1 MTWNLD
7 PSHTSIAFAV
17 RHMGFATVR
26 GTLKAIGGT
35 VELDE
40 QGAPRAIHAVID
52 ANSVTTHE
60 ANRDAHLRSADF
72 LEAKAYPEIVFKST
86 KIEPRGDN
94 KYLVHGELTI
104 RGVAKPVALE
114 LETSQPLT
122 DPWGNRRVAGSA
134 SGKLN
139 RKDWGLTW
147 NQLLEVGALLVGEE
161 VRFTIDVEAVA
172 PAAVAG

>member
-7 PSHTSIAFAV
+7 PSHTSISFAV

-26 GTLKAIGGT
+26 GALKVKEGS

-40 QGAPRAIHAVID
+40 QGAPRAITAVIE
-52 ANSVTTHE
+52 AASIATQE

-72 LEAKAYPEIVFKST
+72 LDAEAHPEIVFKSSEI
-86 KIEPRGDN
+86 KPRGD
-94 KYLVHGELTI
+94 KAYLAHGELSI
-104 RGVAKPVALE
+104 RGRAKPVTLE

-122 DPWGNRRVAGSA
+122 DPWGNRRIAGSA

-147 NQLLEVGALLVGEE
+147 NQLLEAGSLLVGEE

-172 PAAVAG
+172 PAG

>member
-26 GTLKAIGGT
+26 GTLKLIGGS

-52 ANSVTTHE
+52 ATSITTHD

-72 LEAKAYPEIVFKST
+72 LEAEANPEVIFKST
-86 KIEPRGDN
+86 KIEPRGD

-114 LETSQPLT
+114 LETSAPLT
-122 DPWGNRRVAGSA
+122 DPWGNRRAAGSA
-134 SGKLN
+134 GGKLN

-147 NQLLEVGALLVGEE
+147 NQLLEAGSLLVGEE
-161 VRFTIDVEAVA
+161 VRFTIDAEAVA
-172 PAAVAG
+172 PTAAAA

>member
-26 GTLKAIGGT
+26 GTLKVISGSI
-35 VELDE
+35 ELDE
-40 QGAPRAIHAVID
+40 KGAPRAIQAVID
-52 ANSVTTHE
+52 ATSITTHD

-72 LEAKAYPEIVFKST
+72 LNADAHPEIVFKSG
-86 KIEPRGDN
+86 KIEPRGD
-94 KYLVHGELTI
+94 KYLAHGELSI
-104 RGVAKPVALE
+104 RGASKPVALE
-114 LETSQPLT
+114 LETSEALI

-147 NQLLEVGALLVGEE
+147 NQILEAGALLVGEE
-161 VRFTIDVEAVA
+161 VRFTIDAEAVA
-172 PAAVAG
+172 PVAG

>member
-26 GTLKAIGGT
+26 GTLKAVGGS

-52 ANSVTTHE
+52 ATSITTHD

-72 LEAKAYPEIVFKST
+72 LEAEAHPEIVFRST
-86 KIEPRGDN
+86 KIELRGD

-104 RGVAKPVALE
+104 RDVAKPVALE

-122 DPWGNRRVAGSA
+122 DPWGNRRAAGSV

-147 NQLLEVGALLVGEE
+147 NQLLEAGSLLVGEE
-161 VRFTIDVEAVA
+161 VRFTIDAEVVA
-172 PAAVAG
+172 PTAAAA